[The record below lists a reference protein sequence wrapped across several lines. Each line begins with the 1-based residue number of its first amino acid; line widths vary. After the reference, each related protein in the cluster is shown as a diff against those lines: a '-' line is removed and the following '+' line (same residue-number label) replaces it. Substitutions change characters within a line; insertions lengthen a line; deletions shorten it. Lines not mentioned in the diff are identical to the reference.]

1 MFDIPYQQ
9 MFQLLLYLFSLQY
22 IPVRNRICKF
32 FLHVH
37 THKRNIF
44 SSIDEGSF
52 PVEHKIIFKIFF
64 EIDLKKIFLLSNEEI
79 KIFFLL
85 NLLF

>member
-52 PVEHKIIFKIFF
+52 PVEHKIIFKFF
-64 EIDLKKIFLLSNEEI
+64 FKLI
-79 KIFFLL
+79 
-85 NLLF
+85 